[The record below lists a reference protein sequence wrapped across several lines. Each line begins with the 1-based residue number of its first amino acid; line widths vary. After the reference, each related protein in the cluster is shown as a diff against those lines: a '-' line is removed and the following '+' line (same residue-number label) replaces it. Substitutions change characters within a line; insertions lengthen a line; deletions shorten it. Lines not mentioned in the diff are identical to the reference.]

1 MLAHADGAVSEAI
14 VVGGG
19 IVGSSVAY
27 HLARAGVETLLVDR
41 RDEGRATDA
50 GAGVVSPP
58 TSSHT
63 DSDAW
68 FRLASAALDYYP
80 DLAARLAAEQDGPV
94 GFGQPGLLAV
104 APPGREAA
112 FETALSRTRD
122 RQAATGHPA
131 PGSVT
136 EVPPDEAVDLFPP
149 LAPPAR
155 AFRYRDAGRV
165 DGRAFAAALRRAGER
180 HGLETLDATVESVRV
195 ADGAVAGV
203 VADGVAR
210 DAGRVVVA
218 GGAWSPALGADL
230 GVEVPVAPH
239 RGQICHLDA
248 GADASDWP
256 MVTVFGGEYF
266 VPWPDGAVAAGATR
280 EPDAGFDPRVTAGGV
295 HEVLDETLGVAPG
308 LADATLDDVMV
319 GLRPA
324 SADDLPVLGSVP
336 GVDGAYLA
344 TGHGATGLTL
354 GPYSGKLVAQ
364 AVRGESPE
372 RDIGPFG
379 VERFEG

>member
-1 MLAHADGAVSEAI
+1 VHEAV

-19 IVGSSVAY
+19 VVGSSVAY

-41 RDEGRATDA
+41 RDAGRATDA
-50 GAGVVSPP
+50 GAGIVSPP

-63 DSDAW
+63 ASDRW

-80 DLAARLAAEQDGPV
+80 DLAARLAADQDGAV

-104 APPGREAA
+104 APPGAEAA
-112 FETALSRTRD
+112 FEAALARTRD
-122 RQAATGHPA
+122 RQAETGHPA

-136 EVPPDEAVDLFPP
+136 ELAPDEAADRFPP

-155 AFRYRDAGRV
+155 AFHYRDAGRV
-165 DGRAFAAALRRAGER
+165 DGRAFTGALRRAGEA

-203 VADGVAR
+203 VADGR
-210 DAGRVVVA
+210 SYDAPRVVVA
-218 GGAWSPALGADL
+218 GGAWSPAFGADL
-230 GVEVPVAPH
+230 GVEIPVTPH
-239 RGQICHLDA
+239 RGQICHLDT
-248 GADASDWP
+248 GADAGDWP
-256 MVTVFGGEYF
+256 CVTVFGGEYL
-266 VPWPDGAVAAGATR
+266 VPWPDGRVVAGATR
-280 EPDAGFDPRVTAGGV
+280 EPDAGFDPRATAGGV
-295 HEVLDETLGVAPG
+295 HEVLGETLAVAPG
-308 LADATLDDVMV
+308 LTDATLADVRV

-324 SADDLPVLGSVP
+324 SADDLPVLGPVP

-354 GPYSGKLVAQ
+354 GPYSGRLVAE
-364 AVRGESPE
+364 AVRGAAPAA
-372 RDIGPFG
+372 DLAPFG
-379 VERFEG
+379 VERFGD

>member
-1 MLAHADGAVSEAI
+1 MYEAI

-27 HLARAGVETLLVDR
+27 HLARAGTATLLVDR

-50 GAGVVSPP
+50 GAGIVSPP

-63 DSDAW
+63 ESDTW
-68 FRLASAALDYYP
+68 FRLAAAALAYYP
-80 DLAARLAAEQDGPV
+80 DLADRLTAEQDGDV

-104 APPGREAA
+104 APPGREDA

-131 PGSVT
+131 PGSV
-136 EVPPDEAVDLFPP
+136 DELAPEAATDLFPP

-155 AFRYRDAGRV
+155 VFHYRDAGRV
-165 DGRAFAAALRRAGER
+165 DGRTFAAALRRAGET
-180 HGLETLDATVESVRV
+180 HGLDTLDATVESVRTD
-195 ADGAVAGV
+195 DGAVAGV
-203 VADGVAR
+203 VADGTAH
-210 DAGRVVVA
+210 DTPNVVVA

-239 RGQICHLDA
+239 RGQICHLDT
-248 GADASDWP
+248 GADASDPP
-256 MVTVFGGEYF
+256 MVTVFGGEYL
-266 VPWPDGAVAAGATR
+266 VPWPDGRVAAGATR
-280 EPDAGFDPRVTAGGV
+280 EADAGFDPRVTAGGV
-295 HEVLDETLGVAPG
+295 HEVLDETLDVAPG
-308 LADATLDDVMV
+308 LADADLVEVKV

-324 SADDLPVLGSVP
+324 SPDGLPVLGAVP

-364 AVRGESPE
+364 AVRDE
-372 RDIGPFG
+372 RPDHDLGDVG
-379 VERFEG
+379 VARFEG